1 MSVTDPVADMLN
13 RIRNACS
20 AGTPVAEMPHSRLKG
35 RIAEILQKEGY
46 VRKVEVEG
54 EPRKVLRIHLKYF
67 GDRVPTIRGLRRAS
81 RPGLRRYVKAQ
92 SMPRVLGGLGVA
104 IVSTSQGVMTGQEA
118 RQRGVGGELLCQ
130 VW

>member
-1 MSVTDPVADMLN
+1 
-13 RIRNACS
+13 
-20 AGTPVAEMPHSRLKG
+20 MPHSRLKG